1 LPGRPEF
8 STPYFALFP
17 ITITSDMLFLA
28 DFSVIKPDPGLLI
41 WTTVIFLI
49 FWLLMSRFAFK
60 PIMEGLKKREQD
72 IQDALDQAKK
82 AREDMA
88 NIHAEHER
96 LIIQARE
103 ERSAILQEAKQA
115 KEDILEEAR
124 TRAGSEYRLRMENAI
139 RDIENQKMAAMVDL
153 KNQAGK
159 MAIEIAQKVLQRE
172 LADTKDQEA
181 FAQSLVNNIKL
192 N

>member
-1 LPGRPEF
+1 
-8 STPYFALFP
+8 
-17 ITITSDMLFLA
+17 MLFLA

-49 FWLLMSRFAFK
+49 FWFLMSRFAFK

-72 IQDALDQAKK
+72 IQDSLDQAKK

-115 KEDILEEAR
+115 KEEILEEAR
-124 TRAGSEYRLRMENAI
+124 ARAGAEYRLKMENAI

-172 LADTKDQEA
+172 LADTKVQEA
-181 FAQSLVNNIKL
+181 FAQDLANNIKL

>member
-1 LPGRPEF
+1 
-8 STPYFALFP
+8 
-17 ITITSDMLFLA
+17 MLFLA

>member
-1 LPGRPEF
+1 
-8 STPYFALFP
+8 
-17 ITITSDMLFLA
+17 MLFLA

-49 FWLLMSRFAFK
+49 FWFLMSKFAFK

-72 IQDALDQAKK
+72 IQDSLDQAKK

-124 TRAGSEYRLRMENAI
+124 ARAGSEYRLKMEHAI

-172 LADTKDQEA
+172 LADAKDQEA